1 MLYNI
6 ITAKW

>member
-6 ITAKW
+6 

>member
-6 ITAKW
+6 YM

>member
-6 ITAKW
+6 YVES